1 MPKSDL
7 YLNFF
12 IFKWRCKS
20 GQLFKAKGSPV
31 RAEKH
36 VPRQKR
42 RRFLLSRCELPPFRP
57 DDPFALP
64 LIAEKKQENL
74 ERFLPA
80 LFGSGACFLA
90 RAARKRVWATDEFG
104 DNPPNSWI
112 GRVTGKKPEKLNFFL
127 LRRDD

>member
-90 RAARKRVWATDEFG
+90 RAARKRVLQPTNLAIIPQILG
-104 DNPPNSWI
+104 SGASPGQSLKN
-112 GRVTGKKPEKLNFFL
+112 
-127 LRRDD
+127 